1 MQTPAPFRLDPV
13 ALGAAQDGFNRRG
26 EIVWFGFAGRFADG
40 GVAAIS
46 SGPAHPGQRGGG
58 NTPAINGGV
67 IAAGF
72 DAVSVLV
79 GLGHYP
85 TDVVVTLDLAVQF
98 LRLAPASENLAWRGW
113 ATRTTRDLCF
123 VQAALG
129 DGREVFAT
137 ATALVKAQVPK
148 A

>member
-1 MQTPAPFRLDPV
+1 MTTPVPFRLEHTALV
-13 ALGAAQDGFNRRG
+13 AAEHAFNQRG
-26 EIVWFGFAGRFADG
+26 EIIWFGFAGRFDDG
-40 GVAAIS
+40 GFAQVSPGAV
-46 SGPAHPGQRGGG
+46 HPGQRGGG
-58 NTPAINGGV
+58 NSPAINGGV

-72 DAVSVLV
+72 DAVAVLV

-98 LRLAPASENLAWRGW
+98 LRLAPASEQLRWRGW

-123 VQAALG
+123 VQAVLEDENGAYS
-129 DGREVFAT
+129 T
-137 ATALVKAQVPK
+137 AHALVKAQK

>member
-1 MQTPAPFRLDPV
+1 MQTSVPFRLDPA
-13 ALGAAQDGFNRRG
+13 ALGAARDAFNRRG
-26 EIVWFGFAGRFADG
+26 EIIWFGFAGRFADAG
-40 GVAAIS
+40 IAEIS
-46 SGPAHPGQRGGG
+46 PGPAHPGQRGGG
-58 NTPAINGGV
+58 NTPAVNGGV

-72 DAVSVLV
+72 DAVAVLV

-98 LRLAPASENLAWRGW
+98 LRLAPASEQLRWRGW

-123 VQAALG
+123 VQAVLEDENGAYS
-129 DGREVFAT
+129 T
-137 ATALVKAQVPK
+137 AHALVKAQK